1 MATFKMALKLDGPGK
16 LKYLFFE
23 RHAQSETLN
32 LIAHLFYKK
41 NYIISTFLA
50 WYSNAILNVAIEV
63 FLIFEQS
70 ICTHYSSLSGQPDI
84 F

>member
-1 MATFKMALKLDGPGK
+1 MTFKITLEIIQARPNKLIF
-16 LKYLFFE
+16 LE
-23 RHAQSETLN
+23 RNAQSETLN